1 MLNKIRAYHDGIV
14 DYLTNGAK
22 SGRDYHRDE
31 LDERVV
37 LAGDLGVTGLI
48 IDSIDSKS
56 NRYQSF
62 VLSFKEDYLD
72 KETLRQITK
81 DFEKFVFSAYQSDEY
96 DFYAEAHLP
105 KIQSYIDKS
114 NGELVDRKP
123 HIHLVVPKTNLL
135 TGQFLDPLGYF
146 NHSAKYIDAFKEYVN
161 YKYNLA
167 SPKDNQRLSFTNSSD
182 ILSRYKGDLYKGSNK
197 EFRELLLAE
206 VIKRDIKTLN
216 GFSVLLSDYGIVEIG
231 KKGKPDQYFKVK
243 RPSDSKFIRL
253 DDNAFSADFLALPV
267 EEKNK
272 FLTSG
277 KWSAPKPTLSECETL
292 LQEWHELR
300 AKEAKYINSGSK
312 KKYIA
317 YKALSKE
324 EKISFLNDQ
333 AEAFYQKHQW
343 HDIEGLDTAVQ
354 SLENTAPVARPISP
368 KVPDAGTGRTS
379 DSVLGQS
386 GRDTNEM
393 KLQAQAGQL
402 AEINEIKRHL
412 DAKRLLAHLSKSHG
426 VRLESHLV
434 HKGQDGSD
442 RIQCGNRNLNVADF
456 LTKER
461 NLSWKEAESILRE
474 VYAAQLAQVPA
485 QPFQSRNEQ
494 LSQAYRQWKDTEI
507 RQRQKET
514 ISNLRDERDSTIS
527 EARKQFG
534 LKRGQI
540 EGNKGLSKDQQR
552 LQIDLAK
559 AQREHAIKEAR
570 DLCHASEAAE
580 KNRWSLKG
588 NRRYMLY
595 LAEVVQ
601 KNPELAEAALIELR
615 KQQPDLVDKERV
627 GEFIEAEDQN
637 VQNEIIFRNPSKA
650 MTYEVDYRGHI
661 TYQFD
666 GLAVMKDEG
675 RRLKILQATNPD
687 VIEEALMLAKAKFG
701 NKLTLTG
708 SDEFKRQ
715 SVQIAVEK
723 GLGVNFTDPKLQE
736 LKHSLEHEKAERKR
750 LITIGRQ
757 QVAASKEQ
765 KNLKEKNEAEA
776 KALAK
781 AKAQEKAKAEETAR
795 EEKAKAKTIQPPAP
809 KPQPVS
815 IEPQISVPGSK
826 PAPTDMT
833 HKGEVVA
840 LDEHFVYQQTKHG
853 IVHHAKEQ
861 FKEVPSLGDD
871 VAIRYGRGQIQS
883 VKPIDKGHT
892 LGM

>member
-1 MLNKIRAYHDGIV
+1 MLIRVSGGREGIG
-14 DYLTNGAK
+14 DYLVNGHK
-22 SGRDYHRDE
+22 SGRDGHRDD
-31 LDERVV
+31 LDQRVV
-37 LAGDLGVTGLI
+37 LLGNLDVTNACIEQTNSKGDRYL
-48 IDSIDSKS
+48 SI
-56 NRYQSF
+56 
-62 VLSFKEDYLD
+62 VASFKEDFIPVDVLSSIAVD
-72 KETLRQITK
+72 MERFL
-81 DFEKFVFSAYQSDEY
+81 FSAYQENEY

-105 KIQSYIDKS
+105 KIKSYIDKS
-114 NGELVDRKP
+114 SGEVVVRKP
-123 HIHLVVPKTNLL
+123 HIHFVIPKTNLL
-135 TGQFLDPLGYF
+135 SWQRLNPLGYYGLSEGHIEAF
-146 NHSAKYIDAFKEYVN
+146 QEYIN
-161 YKYNLA
+161 YKYDLA
-167 SPKDNQRLSFTNSSD
+167 SPKDNQRFGFTNSAD
-182 ILSRYKGDLYKGSNK
+182 VLSRYKGDLYKGSNK
-197 EFRELLLAE
+197 EFRKSLLSE
-206 VIKRDIKTLN
+206 VIKRDIKTLD
-216 GFSVLLSDYGIVEIG
+216 GFSVLLSEYGVVEIG

-243 RPSDSKFIRL
+243 RPTDSNFIRL

-272 FLTSG
+272 FLTSEKG
-277 KWSAPKPTLSECETL
+277 AKPKPTLNECETL
-292 LQEWHELR
+292 LQEWHDIR
-300 AKEAKYINSGSK
+300 SKAAKYVNTGSK
-312 KKYIA
+312 VMYAKYREM
-317 YKALSKE
+317 SNE
-324 EKISFLNDQ
+324 EKIKFLDKR
-333 AEAFYQKHQW
+333 AEDFYQKYLEA
-343 HDIEGLDTAVQ
+343 DAPDLDTFDL
-354 SLENTAPVARPISP
+354 SLEPAPKAQQHTPIIP
-368 KVPDAGTGRTS
+368 APGTGRTS
-379 DSVLGQS
+379 DSVHGQLW
-386 GRDTNEM
+386 RDDTEM
-393 KLQAQAGQL
+393 KLQSHGGQL
-402 AEINEIKRHL
+402 AEINDIKRHL

-434 HKGQDGSD
+434 HKGKDGSD
-442 RIQCGNRNLNVADF
+442 RIQCGSRNLNVADF
-456 LTKER
+456 LTKEL
-461 NLSWKEAESILRE
+461 NLSWKEAEPILRE
-474 VYAAQLAQVPA
+474 VYAAQLEQVPVKA
-485 QPFQSRNEQ
+485 FQAPSQQ
-494 LSQAYRQWKDTEI
+494 LWQNYRQWKDTEI

-595 LAEVVQ
+595 LVEVVQ

-715 SVQIAVEK
+715 AVQIAVEK
-723 GLGVNFTDPKLQE
+723 GLGVNFTDPTLQE

-757 QVAASKEQ
+757 QVVASKEQ

-776 KALAK
+776 KPLAK
-781 AKAQEKAKAEETAR
+781 PKPQEKAKAEETAR

-815 IEPQISVPGSK
+815 IEPQITVPGSK